1 MSRLVPHPLL
11 SAALVVMWLFLTA
24 FTLGHLLLGTLIAL
38 GAGWSVEH
46 LHPPKPA
53 FRRWLAIP
61 KLMAIV
67 AVDILRSNITV
78 ARVLLLGPD
87 HPKYNSGFVELTLA
101 LRDPNAIAVLAIILT
116 GTPGTAWIEFD
127 QEEGRLLLHVLDLR
141 SDADWQSL
149 IHDRYETLL
158 MEIFE

>member
-1 MSRLVPHPLL
+1 M
-11 SAALVVMWLFLTA
+11 
-24 FTLGHLLLGTLIAL
+24 G
-38 GAGWSVEH
+38 GWSVEH
-46 LHPPKPA
+46 LHPPKPV

-78 ARVLLLGPD
+78 ARVLILGPD
-87 HPKYNSGFVELTLA
+87 HPKYHSGFVELTLRM
-101 LRDPNAIAVLAIILT
+101 RDPNAIAVLAIILT

-141 SDADWQSL
+141 SDDDWQTL
-149 IHDRYETLL
+149 IRDRYEALL

>member
-1 MSRLVPHPLL
+1 MSRFVPHPVL
-11 SAALVVMWLFLTA
+11 SAVLVLMWLFLTA
-24 FTLGHLLLGTLIAL
+24 FTRGHLLLGTLIAL

-46 LHPPKPA
+46 LHPPKPI

-61 KLMAIV
+61 KLMAVV
-67 AVDILRSNITV
+67 ALDILRSNIAV
-78 ARVLLLGPD
+78 ARVLILGPD
-87 HPKYNSGFVELTLA
+87 HPKYHSGFVELTLR
-101 LRDPNAIAVLAIILT
+101 LRDPNALAVLAIILT

-141 SDADWQSL
+141 SDDDWQSL
-149 IHDRYETLL
+149 IRDRYEALL